1 MCQKNLRIMQR
12 DVEELIFL
20 INKRGE
26 LSDPFDLSVELQI
39 CITAAFYGSTA
50 NQNGFQHFLN

>member
-1 MCQKNLRIMQR
+1 M
-12 DVEELIFL
+12 FL